1 KSVAVASRDDSARR
15 SCSAGEAASSSS
27 ARRIA
32 DGFGSVTHNARFLLR
47 AHFTA
52 EQYSGPQMTT
62 GRLSCIASIILEGKL
77 VVIRRRCDGAKL
89 MTTNAAWNFCSD
101 SANSFGAMNPR

>member
-1 KSVAVASRDDSARR
+1 MTLPDALVPQAKQPVLPAPGESLTDSDL
-15 SCSAGEAASSSS
+15 S
-27 ARRIA
+27 
-32 DGFGSVTHNARFLLR
+32 HNARFLLR